1 MFILFYFFIMFQF
14 LLKLELNE
22 NSAYIISKCLLLIL
36 LWIIN
41 AYIITYAGLLQ
52 LFRPHKIQL
61 QADLSLSNQKPSPT
75 ACSIS
80 IICFAGMY
88 VIIWKRKICNY
99 FIATLMKITLITG
112 VNLRWLT
119 ASVMRFPVVLYS
131 CLIYDTLCAQSIHL
145 ISCE

>member
-88 VIIWKRKICNY
+88 VMIWKIKICNY
-99 FIATLMKITLITG
+99 FIVTLMKITLITSDD
-112 VNLRWLT
+112 L